1 MNIRN
6 TVREE
11 LERLA
16 PGSIVTYKDFA
27 VPSASL
33 PTLVKALSRFYRQGV
48 LGKITKGVYYKPRV
62 SEFGPLKPST
72 TALLDYLLKEEKQ
85 AVAYLTGTN
94 TYNALRL
101 TTQLSTEYLIA
112 TDRPRTS
119 IKIGGTTIRFV
130 QARLNKPPSLPFLAQ
145 LLDAMQNIKEIPDTS
160 STQAAFVLL
169 KHVEQLQ
176 SEKRQ
181 ELAEMALAYPPAT
194 RVLLGVLFEQLGE
207 LSLAKLLQKTLNPIS
222 KYKIRLDFSK
232 FPTSLRWNIA

>member
-33 PTLVKALSRFYRQGV
+33 PTLVKALSTFYRQGM
-48 LGKITKGVYYKPRV
+48 LGKITKGLYYKPRP

-72 TALLDYLLKEEKQ
+72 TLLLDYLLKEQKQ
-85 AVAYLTGTN
+85 AIAYLTGTN

-101 TTQLSTEYLIA
+101 TTQLSTEYVIA
-112 TDRPRTS
+112 TDRPRTA
-119 IKIGGTTIRFV
+119 IKIEGTTIRFV
-130 QARLNKPPSLPFLAQ
+130 QARLKNAPSLPFLAQ
-145 LLDAMQNIKEIPDTS
+145 LLDAMQNIKDIPDTS
-160 STQAAFVLL
+160 STLAALVFLGHI
-169 KHVEQLQ
+169 KQLE

-181 ELAEMALAYPPAT
+181 ELVEMALAYSPAT
-194 RVLLGVLFEQLGE
+194 RVLLGILFEQLGE
-207 LSLAKLLQKTLNPIS
+207 KFLAKKLQRTLNPIS
-222 KYKIRLDFSK
+222 TYKLHLDFSK